1 MIPIWMVTYLAT
13 WKERCEGE
21 PVWRVGSLLDRS
33 QRMLEFTGI
42 VDGGKGETSETSK
55 PSIFVG
61 KVGELPTLHPAVAPA
76 AATATTAATAPKVTW
91 LQGVLESTGYPFHRS
106 FSMESWSWKVFRAV
120 VM

>member
-1 MIPIWMVTYLAT
+1 MVTYLAT

-76 AATATTAATAPKVTW
+76 AATATKAATAPKVTW